1 MGSGEAISLVGDG
14 LLLLTGLFEGAAR
27 PDRDRQAGPGR
38 GQRRDVT
45 TYAMLIGT
53 VLLLPEAGDATQV
66 AVYVNPNPIVG
77 ALLGILGERRSGLF
91 LPGFGPSSPGCCS
104 STGWVAGPE
113 PASDLSVGPVSG
125 QLGRPNRVSRWCMP
139 PAARSGSAW

>member
-1 MGSGEAISLVGDG
+1 
-14 LLLLTGLFEGAAR
+14 
-27 PDRDRQAGPGR
+27 
-38 GQRRDVT
+38 VT

-113 PASDLSVGPVSG
+113 PASRPVGGPSVRPTRATEPG
-125 QLGRPNRVSRWCMP
+125 QPMVH
-139 PAARSGSAW
+139 ATRSSVR